1 MQRILGLMRK
11 AVKEFNLI
19 ESGDRVLVG
28 VSGGKD
34 SLALLVCLVKLR
46 SFIGIDYDI
55 SAASVDPRFG
65 GEDGDY
71 SGVAELCR
79 ELEVPYRVIDTQIG
93 EIVFGAR
100 NEKNPCSLC
109 AHMRRGALI
118 NAANELGC
126 NKLAL
131 GHNKDDFIET
141 FMMNLLYGGHIGCFS
156 PKTEGEI
163 TLIRPLVLVSEGEIR
178 AAAKREGLPVMKSRC
193 PVDGSTARED
203 IKRLISELECRSKG
217 TKQRIFGALMRMNN

>member
-1 MQRILGLMRK
+1 MRK

-65 GEDGDY
+65 GEDGGY

-131 GHNKDDFIET
+131 GHNMDDFIET
-141 FMMNLLYGGHIGCFS
+141 FMMNLIYGGHIGCFP
-156 PKTEGEI
+156 PKTEGD
-163 TLIRPLVLVSEGEIR
+163 TAVIRPLVLASESEIR

-193 PVDGSTARED
+193 PADGSTARED
-203 IKRLISELECRSKG
+203 IKKLIGELECRSKG